1 MSYFPYLKMC
11 PSVSFISSLEATN
24 QHFADYIRSH
34 WGIENQLHWCLDV
47 VFGED
52 DSRIRQGHSARNMSL
67 MRRFTLNLLR
77 QETSKASLTMKRYK
91 AAMDNDF
98 LLKILDDSGFI

>member
-1 MSYFPYLKMC
+1 MVVRQPRYSK
-11 PSVSFISSLEATN
+11 EE
-24 QHFADYIRSH
+24 FAQRGDR

-52 DSRIRQGHSARNMSL
+52 NSRIRQGHSARNMSL

-77 QETSKASLTMKRYK
+77 QENSSKASLTMKRYK
-91 AAMDNDF
+91 AAMDNGF
-98 LLKILDDSGFI
+98 LLKILADSGFILDS

>member
-1 MSYFPYLKMC
+1 MKTYQSRVTQTLKPLPNLPFDPC
-11 PSVSFISSLEATN
+11 TLKSTQRSVRQS
-24 QHFADYIRSH
+24 
-34 WGIENQLHWCLDV
+34 GLDV